1 VERIPLA
8 NRSLLENAGYVFD
21 ADVGGWVK
29 PSDRSS
35 QPIGRVLDGDIA
47 CRLTPEQIA
56 AWIKAGEGGTP

>member
-8 NRSLLENAGYVFD
+8 NRNLLENAGYVLD

-29 PSDRSS
+29 PADIDTQR
-35 QPIGRVLDGDIA
+35 IRRVLDADIA

-56 AWIKAGEGGTP
+56 AWIKAGETGMP